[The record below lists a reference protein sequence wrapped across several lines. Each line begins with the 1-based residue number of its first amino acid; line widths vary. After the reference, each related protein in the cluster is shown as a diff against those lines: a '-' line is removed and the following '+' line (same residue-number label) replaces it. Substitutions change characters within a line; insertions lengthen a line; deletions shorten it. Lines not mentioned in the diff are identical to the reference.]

1 MGALPL
7 INLPRRS
14 KYAMLLAL
22 LCAGSMWFYVR
33 RVLVAHQLADAAAF
47 HRPRGILSDL
57 YPRWL
62 GARELLLRH
71 RDPYSSE
78 VTRDIQTG
86 YYGRPLDPS
95 RPNDP
100 TDQQG
105 FAYPV
110 YVVFLLAPTIKL
122 PFVALQQAFRW
133 FLVGLICATIW
144 AWMHF
149 LQWKP
154 SLPTA
159 VSVLALTLG
168 SFAIAQGILLQQ
180 LTAVVALLIGA
191 CFVALLSGQLFLA
204 GVLLAV
210 ATIKPQLVWPVA
222 AWLSLWVLSD
232 WKKRQG
238 FLWGLALTTAA
249 LCVAAELVLPGWIG
263 KFRAAIAAYRQYTG
277 TQSVFERLTTS
288 TVGTIINILILLAV
302 AVLGWRLRKAGSGSV
317 QFALAS
323 SLVLASTVVIVS
335 SVAPYNQILLLPAVL
350 ILARNWRSLW
360 NSDPFTRVASVIGS
374 AFVFWPWLAT
384 LALVVSAPFLSAETL
399 QRAWPVP
406 LYTSLAIPPC
416 VLGLFALYLR
426 NTNPGKGQ
434 PEAAATP

>member
-1 MGALPL
+1 
-7 INLPRRS
+7 
-14 KYAMLLAL
+14 MLLAL

-33 RVLVAHQLADAAAF
+33 RVLVAHQLADAAVF

-62 GARELLLRH
+62 GARELLLHH
-71 RDPYSSE
+71 RDPYSPE

-110 YVVFLLAPTIKL
+110 YVVFLLAPLIKL
-122 PFVALQQAFRW
+122 PFLAIQPVFRW
-133 FLVGLICATIW
+133 FLVGLICATVW
-144 AWMHF
+144 AWMRF

-154 SLPTA
+154 SLPTT

-168 SFAIAQGILLQQ
+168 SFAVAQAILLQQ
-180 LTAVVALLIGA
+180 LTVVVAALIAACLVALLNRQ
-191 CFVALLSGQLFLA
+191 SFLA

-222 AWLSLWVLSD
+222 AWLSLWALSD
-232 WKKRQG
+232 WKARRG
-238 FLWGLALTTAA
+238 FLWGLGSTAAA
-249 LCVAAELVLPGWIG
+249 LCVAAEIVLPGWIG
-263 KFRAAIAAYRQYTG
+263 KFRVAIAAYRQYTG

-288 TVGTIINILILLAV
+288 ALGTIINLLILMAV
-302 AVLGWRLRKAGSGSV
+302 AVVCWRMRKAGPGSV
-317 QFALAS
+317 QFGLAS

-360 NSDPFTRVASVIGS
+360 SSNPFTRLASVVGS
-374 AFVFWPWLAT
+374 AFIFWPWLAT
-384 LALVVSAPFLSAETL
+384 LALLVSSPFLSAEAL
-399 QRAWPVP
+399 QKGWPVP
-406 LYTSLAIPPC
+406 LYPSLAIPAC
-416 VLGLFALYLR
+416 ILGLFALYLR
-426 NTNPGKGQ
+426 NMNQRKAQ
-434 PEAAATP
+434 PEAPASP

>member
-1 MGALPL
+1 
-7 INLPRRS
+7 
-14 KYAMLLAL
+14 MLLAL

-33 RVLVAHQLADAAAF
+33 RVLVAHQLADATVF

-62 GARELLLRH
+62 GARELLLHH
-71 RDPYSSE
+71 RDPYSPE

-110 YVVFLLAPTIKL
+110 YVAFLLAPLIKL
-122 PFVALQQAFRW
+122 PFLAIQPVFRW
-133 FLVGLICATIW
+133 FLVGLTCATVW
-144 AWMHF
+144 AWMRF

-154 SLPTA
+154 SLPTT

-168 SFAIAQGILLQQ
+168 SFAVAQAILLQQ
-180 LTAVVALLIGA
+180 LTVVVAALIAACLVALLNRQ
-191 CFVALLSGQLFLA
+191 SFLA

-222 AWLSLWVLSD
+222 AWLSLWALSD
-232 WKKRQG
+232 WKKRRG
-238 FLWGLALTTAA
+238 FLWGLGSTAAA
-249 LCVAAELVLPGWIG
+249 LCVAAEIVLPGWIG
-263 KFRAAIAAYRQYTG
+263 KFRVAIAAYRQYTG

-288 TVGTIINILILLAV
+288 ALGTIINLLILMAV
-302 AVLGWRLRKAGSGSV
+302 AVVCWRMRKAGPGSV
-317 QFALAS
+317 QFGLAS

-350 ILARNWRSLW
+350 ILVRNWRSLW
-360 NSDPFTRVASVIGS
+360 SSNPFTRLASVVGS
-374 AFVFWPWLAT
+374 AFIFWPWFAT
-384 LALVVSAPFLSAETL
+384 LALLVSSPFLSAEAL
-399 QRAWPVP
+399 QKGWPVP
-406 LYTSLAIPPC
+406 LYPSLAIPAC
-416 VLGLFALYLR
+416 ILGLFALYLR
-426 NTNPGKGQ
+426 NMNQRKAQ
-434 PEAAATP
+434 PEAPASP